1 MFTAQQ
7 FQRDMEGL
15 TLGLQSRHLPFQP
28 VGIQFHNFQIVV
40 ACHRFGVILPH
51 PVLGAETA
59 HELLFRA
66 DAHHHL
72 TRPDLERVDD
82 LKIFNHPFFVRH
94 FRHLSRSSRGLRF
107 FCLAFSRCSFT

>member
-28 VGIQFHNFQIVV
+28 VRVKLHDLQVV
-40 ACHRFGVILPH
+40 VTCHRLGVILVH
-51 PVLGAETA
+51 PVLGAEAA

-82 LKIFNHPFFVRH
+82 LKIFNHPLFVRH
-94 FRHLSRSSRGLRF
+94 YRHLSRSSRGLRF
-107 FCLAFSRCSFT
+107 FWRAFSSCSFT